1 MSDMSISKCDK
12 CGCNDH
18 IKNDREDVRTFL
30 VRLYGSRY
38 TALNLCEKC
47 RKALMVKL
55 IRMSPYSC

>member
-1 MSDMSISKCDK
+1 MTDMIAIKCDK
-12 CGCNDH
+12 CGYKDH
-18 IKNDREDVRTFL
+18 ISNDKKDVITYM
-30 VRLYGSRY
+30 VRSYSRY